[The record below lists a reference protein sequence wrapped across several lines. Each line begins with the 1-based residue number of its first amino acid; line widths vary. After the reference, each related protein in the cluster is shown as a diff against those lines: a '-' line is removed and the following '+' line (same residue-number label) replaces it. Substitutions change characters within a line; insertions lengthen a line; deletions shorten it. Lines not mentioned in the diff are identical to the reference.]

1 MLILSEII
9 KVHVYS
15 GVDLYCKFIH
25 GIWKM
30 NEYEKRYDLMLL
42 SDSFRCL

>member
-1 MLILSEII
+1 MSFQAWTFFVSLFPE
-9 KVHVYS
+9 Y
-15 GVDLYCKFIH
+15 G
-25 GIWKM
+25 KM